1 VVTVAIIHNC
11 VLLRN
16 TNASVAYCSDDD
28 TTAYP
33 TPDFLYDLLP
43 AKYAPSDVLFE
54 LFHWQFL
61 FSKHEHTHA
70 PSNILFH
77 FYHRQLLRSQDN
89 NTHAPSNIL
98 LDVVHW
104 ILHTCSEEPTVATAD
119 ILFDF
124 YVHHQLLKCHYRK
137 PHEFHRDEIAHPE
150 SVGTAGS
157 PFNYEAFWPS
167 DDSNIPSANPDIIEA
182 LEYYQ
187 WK

>member
-1 VVTVAIIHNC
+1 MVTVAIIHNC

-61 FSKHEHTHA
+61 FSKHEH
-70 PSNILFH
+70 
-77 FYHRQLLRSQDN
+77 
-89 NTHAPSNIL
+89 THAPSNIL